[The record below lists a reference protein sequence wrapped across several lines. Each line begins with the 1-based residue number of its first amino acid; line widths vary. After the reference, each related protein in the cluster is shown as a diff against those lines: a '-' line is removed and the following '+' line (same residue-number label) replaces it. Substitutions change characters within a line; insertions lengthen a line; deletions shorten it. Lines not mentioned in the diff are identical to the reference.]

1 MKPPRRA
8 SFLFST
14 SLCTGIAAAWLGVSM
29 AMAGPAPVE
38 HFGVK
43 TPARYGAITVRPGD
57 TLSRIAG
64 LYRLRVED
72 LAAVNGLR
80 APYTLSVGQRL
91 ALPPPRDYRVRSGDT
106 LYGIARMHGVSA
118 PSIAAANGLRPPY
131 ALKVGQSLRL
141 PFGTS
146 DAAAR
151 VASAPPAAKKSMPAG
166 AKTAVLLK
174 EPGNEQGKFATLL
187 NRFTSREPETEKPKT
202 SLVAAATA
210 VPKVAQPEVV
220 DRSRRAGFIWP
231 VRGQIISS
239 YGPKSDG
246 LYNDGINIAAPRGTP
261 VKAASGGTV
270 AYVGDQLA
278 SYGNLVLIRHAGGM
292 VTAYAHLNTVSVK
305 AGDRVLQG
313 QTIGSVGSTGTV
325 YNAQL
330 HFEVRQGKTT
340 LDPKKYLG

>member
-1 MKPPRRA
+1 MKETRRTA
-8 SFLFST
+8 LLFST
-14 SLCTGIAAAWLGVSM
+14 ALCTGIVAAWLGAS
-29 AMAGPAPVE
+29 AAQAGPAPVQNY
-38 HFGVK
+38 GVRV
-43 TPARYGAITVRPGD
+43 PARHGAVTVRPGD

-80 APYTLSVGQRL
+80 PPYTISVGQRL
-91 ALPPPRDYRVRSGDT
+91 SLPPPRDYTVRAGDT
-106 LYGIARMHGVSA
+106 LYGIARMHGVPA
-118 PSIAAANGLRPPY
+118 ASIAQSNGLRSPY
-131 ALKVGQSLRL
+131 ALKTGQVLRL
-141 PFGTS
+141 PFGAS
-146 DAAAR
+146 AAAPK
-151 VASAPPAAKKSMPAG
+151 VAAAPSVSKRSLPAG

-174 EPGNEQGKFATLL
+174 EPGQGQGAFATLL
-187 NRFTSREPETEKPKT
+187 NRFTSKETAEEKPKT

-210 VPKVAQPEVV
+210 VPRVAPPEIV
-220 DRSRRAGFIWP
+220 DRSSRAGFIWP

-239 YGPKSDG
+239 YGPKSGG

-270 AYVGDQLA
+270 AYVGDQLS
-278 SYGNLVLIRHAGGM
+278 SYGNLVLLRHAGGM

-305 AGDRVLQG
+305 VGDRVSQG

-330 HFEVRQGKTT
+330 HFEVRQGKKT